1 MRKFFLTISL
11 FLALAAS
18 ILAEG
23 NTPMSGFAG
32 CAPGL
37 WYPESHVCVYELSA
51 PVEITKPEQ
60 SAISDTML
68 LKAFLHIRDMIF

>member
-1 MRKFFLTISL
+1 MRKIFLTISL

-51 PVEITKPEQ
+51 PVEITKPEP
-60 SAISDTML
+60 STILDAITI
-68 LKAFLHIRDMIF
+68 KAFLHIRNMIF

>member
-1 MRKFFLTISL
+1 MRKIFLTASL
-11 FLALAAS
+11 SLAL
-18 ILAEG
+18 
-23 NTPMSGFAG
+23 TVSGFAGDIPMTGITG

-60 SAISDTML
+60 STISDTML
-68 LKAFLHIRDMIF
+68 LRAFLHIRDMIF

>member
-1 MRKFFLTISL
+1 MRKKFLTISL

-51 PVEITKPEQ
+51 PVEITKPKQ
-60 SAISDTML
+60 STVMDTL
-68 LKAFLHIRDMIF
+68 AVKAFLHIRDMIF